1 MAEDKEFCQEILQVV
16 LGDDKLT
23 VKESVPQWT
32 GTNLQG
38 RSVILDAKCVRGD
51 GTQTDIEVQKAD
63 DDDHQ
68 RRVRYNGA
76 ILTTNVT
83 DPGIKFEKVPN
94 VCVVF
99 ISKFDIFR
107 GKFPLYHVDRVVRE
121 TQQVVDNGFEEVYV
135 NTEIK
140 DDSEV
145 SQLMEVFSD
154 DNIYNDKFP
163 KTSEGKYRY
172 KNTEGGL
179 NAMCEIMEKIAEEER
194 TEGRQE
200 AIAMMV
206 INMSQNNM
214 TTQQIASIARLSVD
228 EVEKIL
234 HNPAVNSKNIKIVK
248 KI

>member
-1 MAEDKEFCQEILQVV
+1 
-16 LGDDKLT
+16 
-23 VKESVPQWT
+23 
-32 GTNLQG
+32 
-38 RSVILDAKCVRGD
+38 
-51 GTQTDIEVQKAD
+51 
-63 DDDHQ
+63 
-68 RRVRYNGA
+68 
-76 ILTTNVT
+76 
-83 DPGIKFEKVPN
+83 
-94 VCVVF
+94 
-99 ISKFDIFR
+99 
-107 GKFPLYHVDRVVRE
+107 VVRE

-140 DDSEV
+140 DNSEV

-234 HNPAVNSKNIKIVK
+234 HKAQ
-248 KI
+248 